1 MKANSAHGLL
11 NNECMNGQ
19 QRKSQG
25 ESTYN
30 MISFMLLNKL
40 AWETRVCGNLRGKDI
55 TIRSI
60 MTLEALYS
68 AWSLSAC
75 ILNYV

>member
-1 MKANSAHGLL
+1 MHEWATEKASG
-11 NNECMNGQ
+11 
-19 QRKSQG
+19 RK
-25 ESTYN
+25 YY

-40 AWETRVCGNLRGKDI
+40 AWETRVCGKLRGKDI

-60 MTLEALYS
+60 MALEALYS

-75 ILNYV
+75 ILNDV